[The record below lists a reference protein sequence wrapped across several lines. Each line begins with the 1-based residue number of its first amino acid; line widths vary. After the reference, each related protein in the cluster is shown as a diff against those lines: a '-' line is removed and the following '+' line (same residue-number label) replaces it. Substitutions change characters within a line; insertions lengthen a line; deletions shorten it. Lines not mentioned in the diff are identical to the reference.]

1 MPNDKYTALKHIL
14 TMSRSET
21 CDINL
26 HALYNAHVY
35 VHQEHSFS
43 FHTELNFTQHKNNM

>member
-1 MPNDKYTALKHIL
+1 MPNDKHTVLKHVL

-26 HALYNAHVY
+26 HAIYNILVY
-35 VHQEHSFS
+35 VH
-43 FHTELNFTQHKNNM
+43 

>member
-1 MPNDKYTALKHIL
+1 MPNDKHTVLKYVL

-26 HALYNAHVY
+26 HALCNTMYT
-35 VHQEHSFS
+35 FI
-43 FHTELNFTQHKNNM
+43 KNTILDSHWTKFYT